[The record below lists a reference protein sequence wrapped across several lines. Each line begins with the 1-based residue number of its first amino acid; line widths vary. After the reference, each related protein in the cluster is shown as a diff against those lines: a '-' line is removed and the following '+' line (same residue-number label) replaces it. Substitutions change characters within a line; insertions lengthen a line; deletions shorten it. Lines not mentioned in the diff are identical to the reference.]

1 MGMSRWVA
9 GAKRA
14 GGTRIDMDRAACKEL
29 VMWKGLLLWHLSA
42 CLIEVMLELS
52 VEARCR
58 TWRAAFALDYLR
70 AAWETHSVLSGDAL
84 SNK

>member
-1 MGMSRWVA
+1 MSAWVT
-9 GAKRA
+9 GARRA
-14 GGTRIDMDRAACKEL
+14 GGTRIHVDRAACNEL
-29 VMWKGLLLWHLSA
+29 VMWKGLLMWHLSA
-42 CLIEVMLELS
+42 CLIEVMLESS

-70 AAWETHSVLSGDAL
+70 AAWEAHSVVSGDAL